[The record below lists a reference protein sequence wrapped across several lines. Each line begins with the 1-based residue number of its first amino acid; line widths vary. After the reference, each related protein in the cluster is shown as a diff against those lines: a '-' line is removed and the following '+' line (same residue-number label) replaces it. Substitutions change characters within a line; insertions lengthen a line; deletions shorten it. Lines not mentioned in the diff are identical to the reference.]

1 MPCGVCVC
9 YMDTDL
15 KKEDA
20 EGASSDE
27 EEAFESADEGEEG
40 MKSSKPPFATS
51 AGNESSNSTSKE
63 LVGKNDRPTKP
74 PVSFGDDTSSKT
86 TEIEKQ
92 PPKMDQNVTQEKTG
106 QETQAGGD
114 ALCRVPAENSPCS
127 DEIGPDTE
135 VYNKTLVEEHADN
148 LSSNVSEDETKTI
161 ECKGD
166 NDEEKSDRTEADKN
180 EDDRGQD
187 KSTASLIESGAE
199 ENTEVKDNEEQK
211 QTSGNLDKEPLKH
224 SVESSDSDKD
234 VQPDR

>member
-1 MPCGVCVC
+1 
-9 YMDTDL
+9 MDTDL

-51 AGNESSNSTSKE
+51 AGTESSNSTSKE
-63 LVGKNDRPTKP
+63 LVGKNETPTKP
-74 PVSFGDDTSSKT
+74 PVSLGDDTSSKT

-92 PPKMDQNVTQEKTG
+92 PPKLDQNVTQEKTG
-106 QETQAGGD
+106 QETQGGD
-114 ALCRVPAENSPCS
+114 APCRVPAENSPCS

-135 VYNKTLVEEHADN
+135 VYHKTLVEEHADN
-148 LSSNVSEDETKTI
+148 LSSNVSEDETKTT

-199 ENTEVKDNEEQK
+199 ENPEVKDNEEQK